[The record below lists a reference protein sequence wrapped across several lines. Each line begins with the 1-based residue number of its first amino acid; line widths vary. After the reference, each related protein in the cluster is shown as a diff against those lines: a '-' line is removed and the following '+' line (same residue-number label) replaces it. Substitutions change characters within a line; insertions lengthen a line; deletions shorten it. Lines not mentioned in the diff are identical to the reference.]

1 MSTFLVSSPSYC
13 RQAADANA
21 GWHGGSGMNSALNSS
36 IKLERF
42 QASACPE
49 LIGWKP
55 VRGKK
60 TRQIKNL
67 GPGFGSIETEGL
79 QERPA

>member
-1 MSTFLVSSPSYC
+1 VSSPLYC
-13 RQAADANA
+13 RQAAAANA

-42 QASACPE
+42 KREPAPE

-55 VRGKK
+55 VRVKK

-67 GPGFGSIETEGL
+67 GPGFDSIETEGL

>member
-1 MSTFLVSSPSYC
+1 
-13 RQAADANA
+13 
-21 GWHGGSGMNSALNSS
+21 MNSALNSS
-36 IKLERF
+36 IKLQRF

-55 VRGKK
+55 VRVKK

-79 QERPA
+79 QGRPA